1 MLYFSMYQVVVTE
14 IKNYRNSAEK
24 RKPKKNNAQPEIE
37 LEVLKIKMKG
47 RNYHFEKVTKAK
59 AFNFKV

>member
-1 MLYFSMYQVVVTE
+1 MYQVVVTE

-37 LEVLKIKMKG
+37 LEVLKIKKKEEIIILKKSPKPKHLILKC
-47 RNYHFEKVTKAK
+47 NLD
-59 AFNFKV
+59 